1 MTTSSPRRALR
12 GRLLDFVADPAVAGA
27 DALRYVRDGIL
38 VVEDG
43 RITARGEAAALLPG
57 LACPIDDHTGK
68 LILPG
73 LIDLH
78 IHYPQS
84 RVIAAFGTQL
94 MDWLERY
101 TFPEESRLADPD
113 HAKWQADF
121 FLDELLANGT
131 TTAMVY
137 STVHTGAAEA
147 FFEASAAR
155 NTRMIA
161 GKSMMDR
168 NAPPWLMDTAQ
179 GSYDAA
185 KYLIQR
191 WHGSGRQLYAVTPRF
206 ALTSS
211 DAQLELAAALMQEF
225 PGVYLQTHLSENDK
239 EIELVRQTY
248 PWARHYTH
256 VYERFGITGPR
267 SLFGHSIH
275 LDDDE
280 VRILAET
287 GSIAVFCPTS
297 NTFLGSGLF
306 DRDRL
311 AAGGVRLGLATDV
324 GGGTSYSM
332 LATAGEAYKVLQLR
346 RQTLRPLDAFHM
358 MTRGNAAA
366 LSLTDKIGTLDV
378 GSEADVVVL
387 DARATP
393 AMAHRM
399 TAVEDDLEQELF
411 VLMIMGDD
419 RNVAATYVAGH
430 QRKRPG

>member
-1 MTTSSPRRALR
+1 MTAPRALR
-12 GRLLDFVADPAVAGA
+12 GRLLDFTADPAAAGA
-27 DALRYVRDGIL
+27 AALRLVDDGIL
-38 VVEDG
+38 VMEGG
-43 RITARGEAAALLPG
+43 RITRRGPAADLLPTLG
-57 LACPIDDHTGK
+57 AMPLDDHSGK

-73 LIDLH
+73 FIDLH

-101 TFPEESRLADPD
+101 TFPEESRLADP
-113 HAKWQADF
+113 AVASAMARF
-121 FLDELLANGT
+121 FIDELLANGT
-131 TTAMVY
+131 TTAVVY
-137 STVHTGAAEA
+137 GTVHAAAADA
-147 FFEASAAR
+147 FFEASAAAH
-155 NTRMIA
+155 TRMIA

-168 NAPPWLMDTAQ
+168 NAPTWLTDTAK
-179 GSYDAA
+179 GSYDSV
-185 KYLIQR
+185 KDLITR
-191 WHGSGRQLYAVTPRF
+191 WHGNGRQLYAVTPRF
-206 ALTSS
+206 AITST
-211 DAQLELAAALMQEF
+211 DEQMEACAALMQEHE
-225 PGVYLQTHLSENDK
+225 GVYLQTHLSENDK
-239 EIELVRQTY
+239 EIAFVRELY
-248 PWARHYTH
+248 PWARNYAD
-256 VYERFGITGPR
+256 VYRHFGVMGPR

-275 LDDDE
+275 LDDSE
-280 VRILAET
+280 VAMLADS

-311 AAGGVRLGLATDV
+311 AAGGVRIGLATDV

-358 MTRGNAAA
+358 MTRGNAEV
-366 LSLTDKIGTLDV
+366 LGLTHEIGTLDV
-378 GSEADVVVL
+378 GSEADVVIL

-399 TAVEDDLEQELF
+399 TAVEDDIEQELF

-419 RNVAATYVAGH
+419 RSVAVTYVAGE
-430 QRKRPG
+430 RAVRPR

>member
-1 MTTSSPRRALR
+1 MTTSPRRALR

-27 DALRYVRDGIL
+27 DALRYIEDGIL
-38 VVEDG
+38 VIEDG
-43 RITARGEAAALLPG
+43 RITARGEAADLLPN
-57 LACPIDDHTGK
+57 LTCPIDDHSGK

-101 TFPEESRLADPD
+101 TFPEEGKLADPA
-113 HAKWQADF
+113 HAKWQAYF

-131 TTAMVY
+131 TTAVVY
-137 STVHTGAAEA
+137 GSVHAGATDV
-147 FFEASAAR
+147 FFQASAAR

-168 NAPPWLMDTAQ
+168 NAPAWLTDTAR
-179 GSYDAA
+179 GSYDEVSALIA
-185 KYLIQR
+185 K
-191 WHGSGRQLYAVTPRF
+191 WHGTGRQLYAVTPRF
-206 ALTSS
+206 ALTST
-211 DAQLELAAALMQEF
+211 DEQLELAASLLKEHPTVF
-225 PGVYLQTHLSENDK
+225 LQTHLSENDK

-248 PWARHYTH
+248 PWSRHYTH
-256 VYERFGITGPR
+256 VYERFGLTGPR

-287 GSIAVFCPTS
+287 GSVAVFCPTS

-358 MTRGNAAA
+358 MTRGNALA
-366 LSLTDKIGTLDV
+366 LGLTAQIGTLDV
-378 GSEADVVVL
+378 GTEADVVVL

-399 TAVEDDLEQELF
+399 TAVDGDLEQELF
-411 VLMIMGDD
+411 VLMIMGGD
-419 RNVAATYVAGH
+419 RNVAATYVAGVPVTP
-430 QRKRPG
+430 R

>member
-1 MTTSSPRRALR
+1 MMPAPRALR
-12 GRLLDFVADPAVAGA
+12 GRLLDFTADPAAAGSG
-27 DALRYVRDGIL
+27 ALRYI
-38 VVEDG
+38 EDG
-43 RITARGEAAALLPG
+43 VLVMAGGRIIDRGPAAEILPDLG
-57 LACPIDDHTGK
+57 TMPIDDHAGR

-73 LIDLH
+73 FIDLH

-84 RVIAAFGTQL
+84 RVIGAFGTQL

-113 HAKWQADF
+113 VAAQMARF
-121 FLDELLANGT
+121 FIDELLANGT
-131 TTAMVY
+131 TTAAVY
-137 STVHTGAAEA
+137 GTVHAAATDA
-147 FFEASAAR
+147 FFEASRQA

-179 GSYDAA
+179 GAYDSV
-185 KYLIQR
+185 KDLITR
-191 WHGSGRQLYAVTPRF
+191 WHGNGRQMYVVTPRF
-206 ALTSS
+206 AITST
-211 DAQLELAAALMQEF
+211 DEQLAACAALIGEF
-225 PGVYLQTHLSENDK
+225 PDTFLQTHLSENDK
-239 EIELVRQTY
+239 EIAFVREIY
-248 PWARHYTH
+248 PWAKNYADVYRH
-256 VYERFGITGPR
+256 FGLMGPR
-267 SLFGHSIH
+267 ALFGHSIH
-275 LDDDE
+275 LDDSE
-280 VRILAET
+280 VAMLAES
-287 GSIAVFCPTS
+287 GAAAVFCPTS

-311 AAGGVRLGLATDV
+311 AAGGVKIGLATDV

-332 LATAGEAYKVLQLR
+332 LETAGEAYKVLQLR

-358 MTRGNAAA
+358 MTRGNAEV
-366 LSLTDKIGTLDV
+366 LGLGHLIGTLET

-399 TAVEDDLEQELF
+399 TAVDGDLEQELF

-419 RNVAATYVAGH
+419 RSVAATYVAGE
-430 QRKRPG
+430 RAVRPR

>member
-1 MTTSSPRRALR
+1 MTHSRALR
-12 GRLLDFVADPAVAGA
+12 GRLLDFTADPASAGKG
-27 DALRYVRDGIL
+27 ALRYLDDGIL
-38 VVEDG
+38 VMEGG
-43 RITARGEAAALLPG
+43 RITRRGPASLLLPTLG
-57 LACPIDDHTGK
+57 DMPIDDHSGK

-73 LIDLH
+73 FIDLH

-101 TFPEESRLADPD
+101 TFPEESRLADP
-113 HAKWQADF
+113 AVASAMARF
-121 FLDELLANGT
+121 FVDELLANGT
-131 TTAMVY
+131 TTAVVY
-137 STVHTGAAEA
+137 GTVHAAAADA
-147 FFEASAAR
+147 FFEASAAAG
-155 NTRMIA
+155 TRMIA

-168 NAPPWLMDTAQ
+168 NAPPWLMDTAK
-179 GSYDAA
+179 GSYDAV
-185 KYLIQR
+185 KDLITR
-191 WHGSGRQLYAVTPRF
+191 WHGNGRQLYAVTPRF
-206 ALTSS
+206 AITST
-211 DAQLELAAALMQEF
+211 DEQMEACAALMREHE
-225 PGVYLQTHLSENDK
+225 GVYLQTHLSENDR
-239 EIELVRQTY
+239 EIAFVREIY
-248 PWARHYTH
+248 PWAKNYADVYRH
-256 VYERFGITGPR
+256 FGVMGPR

-275 LDDDE
+275 LDDSE
-280 VRILAET
+280 VAMLADS

-311 AAGGVRLGLATDV
+311 AAGGVRIGLATDV

-358 MTRGNAAA
+358 MTRGNAEV
-366 LSLTDKIGTLDV
+366 LGLGHEIGTLDI

-399 TAVEDDLEQELF
+399 TAVEDDIEQELF

-419 RNVAATYVAGH
+419 RSVAATYVAGE
-430 QRKRPG
+430 RAVRPR

>member
-1 MTTSSPRRALR
+1 MSPPRRALR
-12 GRLLDFVADPAVAGA
+12 GRLLDFTADPAVVGA
-27 DALRYVRDGIL
+27 DALRYI
-38 VVEDG
+38 EDG
-43 RITARGEAAALLPG
+43 ALIIENGRIAALGEAADLLPG
-57 LACPIDDHTGK
+57 LTCPIDDHSGK

-101 TFPEESRLADPD
+101 TFPEEGKLADPA

-131 TTAMVY
+131 TTAVVY
-137 STVHTGAAEA
+137 GSVHAGATDV
-147 FFEASAAR
+147 FFQASAAR
-155 NTRMIA
+155 DTRMIA

-168 NAPPWLMDTAQ
+168 NAPAWLTDTAQ
-179 GSYDAA
+179 GSYDEVSGLIA
-185 KYLIQR
+185 K
-191 WHGSGRQLYAVTPRF
+191 WHGTGRQMYVVTPRF
-206 ALTSS
+206 ALTST
-211 DAQLELAAALMQEF
+211 DEQLELAASLLKEHPSVF
-225 PGVYLQTHLSENDK
+225 LQTHLSENDK

-248 PWARHYTH
+248 PWSRSYTQ
-256 VYERFGITGPR
+256 VYQHFGITGPR

-287 GSIAVFCPTS
+287 GSVAVFCPTS

-366 LSLTDKIGTLDV
+366 LGLTDKIGTLDV

-411 VLMIMGDD
+411 VLMIMGGD
-419 RNVAATYVAGH
+419 RNVAATYVAGVPVKP
-430 QRKRPG
+430 R

>member
-1 MTTSSPRRALR
+1 MTASRALR
-12 GRLLDFVADPAVAGA
+12 GRLLDFTADPATAGA
-27 DALRYVRDGIL
+27 DSLRYLDDGIL
-38 VVEDG
+38 VMEGG
-43 RITARGEAAALLPG
+43 RIKARGPADELLPTLG
-57 LACPIDDHTGK
+57 DTPLDDHSGK

-73 LIDLH
+73 FLDLH

-113 HAKWQADF
+113 VAAAMAGF
-121 FLDELLANGT
+121 FIDELLANGT
-131 TTAMVY
+131 TTAVVY
-137 STVHTGAAEA
+137 GTVHAAATDA
-147 FFEASAAR
+147 FFTASAAAG
-155 NTRMIA
+155 TRMIA

-168 NAPPWLMDTAQ
+168 NAPVWLTDTAK
-179 GSYDAA
+179 GAYDSV
-185 KYLIQR
+185 KDLITR
-191 WHGSGRQLYAVTPRF
+191 WHGRGRQLYAVTPRF
-206 ALTSS
+206 AITST
-211 DAQLELAAALMQEF
+211 DEQMEACAALMREHE
-225 PGVYLQTHLSENDK
+225 GVYLQTHLSENDK
-239 EIELVRQTY
+239 EIAFVREIY
-248 PWARHYTH
+248 PWAKNYADVYRH
-256 VYERFGITGPR
+256 FGVMGPR

-275 LDDDE
+275 IDDSE
-280 VRILAET
+280 VAMLAES

-311 AAGGVRLGLATDV
+311 AAGGVRVALATDV

-346 RQTLRPLDAFHM
+346 RQTLRPLEAFHM
-358 MTRGNAAA
+358 MTRGNATLLGLEHA
-366 LSLTDKIGTLDV
+366 IGTLDV
-378 GSEADVVVL
+378 GSEADAVVL

-399 TAVEDDLEQELF
+399 TAVEGDIEQELF

-419 RNVAATYVAGH
+419 RSVAATYVAGE
-430 QRKRPG
+430 RFLRRR

>member
-1 MTTSSPRRALR
+1 MTSPRVLR
-12 GRLLDFVADPAVAGA
+12 GRLLDLTADPAVAGR
-27 DALRYVRDGIL
+27 DALRYVEDGIL
-38 VVEDG
+38 VMDGG
-43 RITARGEAAALLPG
+43 RITARGPADEILPTLG
-57 LACPIDDHTGK
+57 DTPIEDHTGK

-73 LIDLH
+73 FLDLH
-78 IHYPQS
+78 IHFPQS

-113 HAKWQADF
+113 IARAMASF

-131 TTAMVY
+131 TTALVY
-137 STVHTGAAEA
+137 GTVHASATDA
-147 FFEASAAR
+147 FFAESAAR

-168 NAPPWLMDTAQ
+168 NAPDFLRDTAKA
-179 GSYDAA
+179 SYDEA
-185 KYLIQR
+185 KGLIGR
-191 WHGSGRQLYAVTPRF
+191 WHGAGRQMYVVTPRF
-206 ALTSS
+206 AITST
-211 DAQLELAAALMQEF
+211 DEQLEACAALTHEHE
-225 PGVYLQTHLSENDK
+225 GVFLQTHLSENDR
-239 EIELVRQTY
+239 EIAFVRELY
-248 PWARHYTH
+248 PWAKNYADVYRH
-256 VYERFGITGPR
+256 FGLMGPR
-267 SLFGHSIH
+267 ALFGHSIH
-275 LDDDE
+275 LDDSE
-280 VRILAET
+280 VAMLAES
-287 GSIAVFCPTS
+287 GSAAVFCPTS

-311 AAGGVRLGLATDV
+311 AKGGVKIGLATDV

-332 LATAGEAYKVLQLR
+332 LETAGEAYKVLQLR

-358 MTRGNAAA
+358 MTRGNAEVLGLAH
-366 LSLTDKIGTLDV
+366 LIGTLEI

-399 TAVEDDLEQELF
+399 TAAAGDLEQELF

-419 RNVAATYVAGH
+419 RSVAATYVAGE
-430 QRKRPG
+430 RVVRPR

>member
-1 MTTSSPRRALR
+1 MTTPRHALR
-12 GRLLDFVADPAVAGA
+12 GRLLDFTADPAQAGA
-27 DALRYVRDGIL
+27 DALRYI
-38 VVEDG
+38 EDG
-43 RITARGEAAALLPG
+43 ALIIAGGRIIARGEAAVLLPSFDG
-57 LACPIDDHTGK
+57 PVDDHGQK

-78 IHYPQS
+78 IHYAQS
-84 RVIAAFGTQL
+84 RVIASFGTQL

-101 TFPEESRLADPD
+101 TFPEESRLADPA
-113 HAKWQADF
+113 HARFQADF

-131 TTAMVY
+131 TTAVVY
-137 STVHTGAAEA
+137 GTVHASATDV
-147 FFEASAAR
+147 FFERSTAR

-168 NAPPWLMDTAQ
+168 NAPAWLSDTAQ
-179 GSYDAA
+179 GSYDAV
-185 KYLIQR
+185 KYLIGR
-191 WHGSGRQLYAVTPRF
+191 WHGQGRQMYVVTPRF
-206 ALTSS
+206 AITST
-211 DAQLELAAALMQEF
+211 DEQLELAAALTREF
-225 PGVYLQTHLSENDK
+225 PDVYLQTHLSENDK
-239 EIELVRQTY
+239 EIEAVRAIY

-256 VYERFGITGPR
+256 VYEKFGITGPR

-280 VRILAET
+280 VATLART

-311 AAGGVRLGLATDV
+311 AAGGVRIGLATDV

-358 MTRGNAAA
+358 MTRGNAEVLGLAH
-366 LSLTDKIGTLDV
+366 LIGTLDA
-378 GSEADVVVL
+378 GTEADVVVL

-399 TAVEDDLEQELF
+399 TTVETIEEELF
-411 VLMIMGDD
+411 ALMTLGDD
-419 RNVAATYVAGH
+419 RSVAATYVAGE
-430 QRKRPG
+430 RATRIG